1 MKDMALETF
10 SARTLQNRSVLGVFL
25 MIIGIALYGISDAFI
40 KHFIETY
47 SVYQT
52 SFLRSSMRLIPLCM
66 AVFFQGGF
74 KQIFATKVI
83 GWHGA
88 RLLVSLAYTYSFMYA
103 FSIASL
109 TTVYAVGYSSA
120 FFMIFLSA
128 LLLKEKVGKEKWFA
142 VCVGLIGVLIATRIS
157 HGIFEFSAL
166 VILMGAFLGAL
177 NKVLMRKLATTE
189 HSLAIAIYPNL
200 MMVLVS
206 LPFILNDWTVMSWYD
221 VAVFFFIG
229 LVTAGG
235 QYAIA
240 QALRFAQGSTLAPI
254 DYSSFF
260 WVIAIDCLWWMKH
273 PDQYTLWGAA
283 LIIGSNLYILYRTKI
298 EETKE
303 ICYDK

>member
-1 MKDMALETF
+1 MVSQIIL
-10 SARTLQNRSVLGVFL
+10 ARTLQNRSVLGVSL
-25 MIIGIALYGISDAFI
+25 MILGIALYGISDAFI
-40 KHFIETY
+40 KHFIEIY

-52 SFLRSSMRLIPLCM
+52 SFLRSFMRLIPLCI

-74 KQIFATKVI
+74 KQVLGTQAV

-88 RLLVSLAYTYSFMYA
+88 RLIISLAYTYSFMYA

-109 TTVYAVGYSSA
+109 TTVYALGYTSA

-128 LLLKEKVGKEKWFA
+128 FLLREKIGKEKWFA
-142 VCVGLIGVLIATRIS
+142 VFVGLVGVLVATRIT
-157 HGIFEFSAL
+157 HGIFEFSAF
-166 VILMGAFLGAL
+166 VILFGAFLGAL

-206 LPFILNDWTVMSWYD
+206 LPFILNDWTAMSWQD
-221 VAVFFFIG
+221 LGAFFMIG

-235 QYAIA
+235 QYAIV

-260 WVIAIDCLWWMKH
+260 WVIAIDCFWWMKK
-273 PDQYTLWGAA
+273 PDLYTVLGAA

-298 EETKE
+298 EGSSERVSVK
-303 ICYDK
+303 